1 MNPLCGRGRERG
13 QPGDPRAAFRHALP
27 RLLFGGALVA
37 VGLLF
42 TLDNLGMVDAGH
54 WMRLWPGLL
63 LLFGIGC
70 ILTASR
76 GSEVF
81 YGSLWSLAGGIM
93 LLDNL
98 HLVSISIFDLW
109 PLLLVGVGASLVVR
123 SMRTRVAVPVSASG
137 DDGSVVNAFSVMSGV
152 VRQSSSVAF
161 QGGSLTAFMGGIE
174 VDLRGARMVQQQA
187 VLDCFACWGG
197 IEITVPPG
205 WTVHGNVFP
214 FLGGFVNT
222 TTPPAPED
230 ATGDLVVTGWAVMG
244 GVSVKNG

>member
-1 MNPLCGRGRERG
+1 MNAPFGQRRERVA
-13 QPGDPRAAFRHALP
+13 PGDPRAAFRHALP
-27 RLLFGGALVA
+27 RLVFGGGIAA

-42 TLDNLGMVDAGH
+42 TLDNLGVVDAGR
-54 WMRLWPGLL
+54 WLRLWPVLL
-63 LLFGIGC
+63 IMFGIGC
-70 ILTASR
+70 ILSAAR
-76 GSEVF
+76 GTEVVF
-81 YGSLWSLAGGIM
+81 GSLWSLAGGIM

-98 HLVSISIFDLW
+98 HLMSIDIFDLW
-109 PLLLVGVGASLVVR
+109 PLVLVAIGASLVVR
-123 SMRTRVAVPVSASG
+123 SLRPRVAVPLGAGG
-137 DDGSVVNAFSVMSGV
+137 DDGSVVNAFAVMSGV

-214 FLGGFVNT
+214 LMGGFVNK

-230 ATGDLVVTGWAVMG
+230 ATGDLLLTGWAVMG